1 MVNTAYIL
9 MPIWVILAISIPS
22 IIIVLVYK
30 LGIIPGKLKNKM
42 PKESIEEYNNL
53 KEQISCLKS
62 TNETLK
68 SLTEEFDANDYES
81 KIDLF
86 QNIVKNIPNLSDA
99 QNNEE
104 RFNIINDFLCNYI
117 YIKEINEQ
125 KSIAYSKFSSQL
137 KEYIDT
143 YWKIIGLRNK
153 CYEVSSSFDRQGEP
167 PLSEEQYRK
176 NIEMLLNIA
185 SDSYNTMTNK
195 PRSEEN
201 KDKLNALINTI
212 VNQ

>member
-1 MVNTAYIL
+1 

-104 RFNIINDFLCNYI
+104 RFNIINDFLCNYAVAILLIAPSIFKSVPTIAPNTTDAIKIKTFSPTKLPDIPI
-117 YIKEINEQ
+117 YNVQAPKPI
-125 KSIAYSKFSSQL
+125 IAARLTFSG
-137 KEYIDT
+137 IP
-143 YWKIIGLRNK
+143 
-153 CYEVSSSFDRQGEP
+153 F
-167 PLSEEQYRK
+167 
-176 NIEMLLNIA
+176 LN
-185 SDSYNTMTNK
+185 NK
-195 PRSEEN
+195 PIDEPIITVIT
-201 KDKLNALINTI
+201 LTI
-212 VNQ
+212 TPNI

>member
-1 MVNTAYIL
+1 MENSAYIL
-9 MPIWVILAISIPS
+9 LPLWVILAILIPL
-22 IIIVLVYK
+22 IIIVLIYEK
-30 LGIIPGKLKNKM
+30 SIIPGKLKNKI
-42 PKESIEEYNNL
+42 PKESIDEYNNL
-53 KEQISCLKS
+53 KEQISSHKS
-62 TNETLK
+62 ENETLK
-68 SLTEEFDANDYES
+68 SLTEEFKANDYES

-86 QNIVKNIPNLSDA
+86 QNIVKNVPNLSDA

-104 RFNIINDFLCNYI
+104 RFNIINNFLREHI
-117 YIKEINEQ
+117 YTKEINEQ
-125 KSIAYSKFSSQL
+125 KSIAYSNISSQL

-143 YWKIIGLRNK
+143 YWKIIGLRKK
-153 CYEVSSSFDRQGEP
+153 CYEVSSCFDRQGEP

-195 PRSEEN
+195 TRSEEN

>member
-1 MVNTAYIL
+1 MENSAYIL
-9 MPIWVILAISIPS
+9 LPLWVILAILIPL
-22 IIIVLVYK
+22 IIIVLIYEK
-30 LGIIPGKLKNKM
+30 SIIPGKLKNKI
-42 PKESIEEYNNL
+42 PKESIDEYNNL
-53 KEQISCLKS
+53 KEQISRHKS
-62 TNETLK
+62 ENETLK
-68 SLTEEFDANDYES
+68 SLTEEFKANDYES

-86 QNIVKNIPNLSDA
+86 QNIVKNVPNLSDA

-104 RFNIINDFLCNYI
+104 RFNIINNFLREHI
-117 YIKEINEQ
+117 YTKEINEQ
-125 KSIAYSKFSSQL
+125 KSIAYSNISSQL

-143 YWKIIGLRNK
+143 YWKIIGLRKK
-153 CYEVSSSFDRQGEP
+153 CYEVSSCFDRQGEP

-176 NIEMLLNIA
+176 NIELLLNIA

-195 PRSEEN
+195 TRSEEN